1 MTTSMLTNVPGTV
14 TPLATRDKAR
24 SPLGMALR
32 RFQKNRLALLSLVIV
47 LFTAY
52 IAIAADSLVPF
63 DPSGQNMQSGMQDAP
78 SGVVDSATGKVHV
91 AGTDVLG
98 RDLFSRLMIGTR
110 VSLTVPI
117 VTEAIVVLIGL
128 PLGLLAGFYGGLVDD
143 LIMRFTDIMYA
154 FPGLLLVIIL
164 STALGANGRSI
175 FIISFALGIAS
186 WPTMARLV
194 RGQVLQVKQ
203 MDFVLSARSIG
214 SNSLGLMVRH
224 IIPNVLG
231 SVIVLVTLDFPA
243 DIIAE
248 ATLSFLGLG
257 IDPSIPAWGGMINL
271 AFPGVYSHPSEVVY
285 PAIAIAI
292 LTLAFSFIGDGM
304 RDAFDPRS
312 K

>member
-1 MTTSMLTNVPGTV
+1 
-14 TPLATRDKAR
+14 
-24 SPLGMALR
+24 
-32 RFQKNRLALLSLVIV
+32 
-47 LFTAY
+47 
-52 IAIAADSLVPF
+52 
-63 DPSGQNMQSGMQDAP
+63 
-78 SGVVDSATGKVHV
+78 
-91 AGTDVLG
+91 
-98 RDLFSRLMIGTR
+98 
-110 VSLTVPI
+110 
-117 VTEAIVVLIGL
+117 
-128 PLGLLAGFYGGLVDD
+128 
-143 LIMRFTDIMYA
+143 MRFTDIMYA

-164 STALGANGRSI
+164 SNVLGANGRSI
-175 FIISFALGIAS
+175 FVISFALGIAT

-214 SNSLGLMVRH
+214 SSSLGLIVRH

-257 IDPSIPAWGGMINL
+257 IDPSIPAWGGLINL
-271 AFPGVYSHPSEVVY
+271 AFPGVQSHPSEVVY